1 MQGLEKIWK
10 DKHVSLQTKT
20 RIVNAMIFPVILHGC
35 ETWTKTREM
44 EKKID
49 ACEMW
54 IWRKMLRV
62 SWTEKRTNESI
73 LMEIGQARGVLSLRE
88 RAAKQ
93 KMIFFGHVMR
103 ANSMEKDMM
112 MSCCEGRRKR
122 GRPKKEMDGGNTQDV
137 MDESGGAEGCGGGS
151 GRVGKTDHVNR

>member
-1 MQGLEKIWK
+1 MRGQVRKGDKVVIQGLEKILK

-20 RIVNAMIFPVILHGC
+20 RIVNAIIFPVILYGC
-35 ETWTKTREM
+35 KTWTKTREM

-73 LMEIGQARGVLSLRE
+73 LMEIGQARRVLSLR
-88 RAAKQ
+88 
-93 KMIFFGHVMR
+93 
-103 ANSMEKDMM
+103 
-112 MSCCEGRRKR
+112 
-122 GRPKKEMDGGNTQDV
+122 
-137 MDESGGAEGCGGGS
+137 
-151 GRVGKTDHVNR
+151 